1 MCASR
6 LRSDW
11 SCKYYFT
18 VFSVFEEMER
28 WGRQIVTLQ
37 RWQIHVCYGGRG
49 AHSSICL
56 IRHQY
61 VTGFVPALLLLCNAL
76 PALLDVV
83 VDWGLLQQNSKNP
96 WLRDNLILKRK
107 YLYYISMVLLLLL
120 YTILK
125 SHFLIHNPNP
135 FPLPFQRL
143 KSISKTGPK
152 NHW

>member
-1 MCASR
+1 LRRWKDEGDKLSLYNAGKYMSAMVAVVLTVAYVSYDTSTLLVLFLLSSCCA
-6 LRSDW
+6 
-11 SCKYYFT
+11 
-18 VFSVFEEMER
+18 
-28 WGRQIVTLQ
+28 TLYQ
-37 RWQIHVCYGGRG
+37 LYW
-49 AHSSICL
+49 
-56 IRHQY
+56 
-61 VTGFVPALLLLCNAL
+61 
-76 PALLDVV
+76 DVV